1 MMWKHGSGWVVAW
14 AWLASS
20 SVFAADSPQ
29 VDFVRDVAPILEAHC
44 IRCHNPGN
52 RRGDLSLA
60 TIADLKSRAYLA
72 PHDPEASYLLD
83 LVTADQG
90 QPPAM
95 PQEGTPLTVEQ
106 VATLRRWIESGAEW
120 PEGLELRERS
130 KADLTWWSL
139 QPLSQHVP
147 PEFADAPI
155 GWGENPIDRFLLA
168 KLRAEGLAP
177 NPAADR
183 RDLLRRVTYDLTGL
197 PPTPEESA
205 AFLADASPAAYETV
219 VDRLLASPRYGERW
233 GRHWLDVIRF
243 GESRG
248 YERNEII
255 NTLWPFRDYVIR
267 SFNDD
272 KPFDQFVLEHLAGDV
287 VGRDQPDIEIGVAYL
302 VSGPYDDVGNQDAVQ
317 AAQIRANTI
326 DEMIR
331 TTGEA
336 FMGLTVGCA
345 RCHDHKFDPIRQTD
359 YYSLYATFA
368 GIRHGERVVAT
379 TAARQARDAA
389 LGPLT
394 ARVAALEPVRA
405 KIETEALAR
414 AEQHKDELERRW
426 TRPAVSRQLTEEKF
440 PAQPVRHVRLEV
452 LGQEANPYATAG
464 YRIEEFEVWSA
475 EASPRNVALAVNG
488 GQAAGTSRVAGDF
501 SGAYSPGL
509 TIDGQFGASYFAGG
523 PLLTITLPEETT
535 VDRVTFSS
543 DRAGAAGDNP
553 VATFVSEYRLLV
565 SRDGETWNEVA
576 NSFDRQPLNAAH
588 RRRRVLDA
596 ELSEADRRQLAD
608 MTQELAE
615 LNRKIAAIPP
625 LPSWWVGNASP
636 APGPFS
642 VFLGGDPQRPGPPVT
657 PHGLG
662 FLAATVP
669 PYELPLESPE
679 SDRRKALA
687 EWLVHPH
694 NPLPPRVLANRLW
707 HYHFGTG
714 LVDTPSDFGYMGGRP
729 THPELLDWLAR
740 QLPLHGWKLKPLHKL
755 ILLSQAYQQ
764 SAAAR
769 EDGLARDASARL
781 LWRFPP
787 RRLSAEEL
795 RDTLLSVS
803 GKLNLQM
810 GGPGFKLYQYLQ
822 DNVATY
828 VPLDAHG
835 PETYRRAVYHHNA
848 RASRIDLMT
857 DFDSP
862 DCAFSTPKRAATT
875 TPLQALTLLNHQFSV
890 DMATSLAERLQQ
902 DAGTDSAA
910 QITRVF
916 QLCYSRAPSA
926 EEATGCAEVLQTH
939 GLRALCRALLNSS
952 ELMYLN

>member
-1 MMWKHGSGWVVAW
+1 MMMRRGCGWVL
-14 AWLASS
+14 AWLVAGPSVLLGAESS
-20 SVFAADSPQ
+20 AI
-29 VDFVRDVAPILEAHC
+29 DFTHDVAPIFEAHC

-52 RRGDLSLA
+52 RRGELSLG
-60 TIADLKSRAYLA
+60 TIADLKSREYLS
-72 PHDPEASYLLD
+72 PGDPAASYLLD
-83 LVTADQG
+83 LVTADKG

-95 PQEGTPLTVEQ
+95 PKEGGPLTVEQ

-120 PEGLELRERS
+120 PDGIEIRERS

-139 QPLSQHVP
+139 QPLSNAPP
-147 PEFADAPI
+147 PEFVDAPA
-155 GWGENPIDRFLLA
+155 GWTENPIDRFILA
-168 KLRAEGLAP
+168 KLRAEGLTP
-177 NPAADR
+177 NPVADR
-183 RDLLRRVTYDLTGL
+183 KDLLRRVTYDLTGL
-197 PPTPEESA
+197 PPTPEETA
-205 AFLADASPAAYETV
+205 AFLADRSPAAFEVV

-272 KPFDQFVLEHLAGDV
+272 KPFDQLVREHLAGDV
-287 VGRDQPDIEIGVAYL
+287 VGRDQPEVEIGVAYL

-379 TAARQARDAA
+379 ATARQARDAA

-394 ARVAALEPVRA
+394 ARVAELEPVRTEVEA
-405 KIETEALAR
+405 EALAR
-414 AEQHKDELERRW
+414 AEQHKVELEQRW
-426 TRPAVSRQLTEEKF
+426 TRPAVSRKLTEEKF
-440 PAQPVRHVRLEV
+440 PAQPVRYVRLEV
-452 LGQEANPYATAG
+452 LGQEANPYGTSG
-464 YRIEEFEVWSA
+464 YRIEEFEIWTA
-475 EASPRNVALAVNG
+475 EPTPRNVALATNG
-488 GQAAGTSRVAGDF
+488 GQAEGASRVAGDF

-509 TIDGQFGASYFAGG
+509 TIDGQFGASYFASG
-523 PLLTITLPEETT
+523 PLLTITLPMETT

-565 SRDGETWNEVA
+565 SRDGETWNVVA

-588 RRRRVLDA
+588 RRRRNLDA
-596 ELSEADRRQLAD
+596 ELSEGDREKLAE
-608 MTQELAE
+608 MTRELAE
-615 LNRKIAAIPP
+615 LNQKISAIPP

-636 APGPFS
+636 APGPFP
-642 VFLGGDPQRPGPPVT
+642 VFLGGDPQRQGPAVT
-657 PHGLG
+657 PHGPG
-662 FLAATVP
+662 FLAATVT
-669 PYELPLESPE
+669 PYELPNDSQESE
-679 SDRRKALA
+679 RRKTLA
-687 EWLVHPH
+687 DWLVHPQ
-694 NPLPPRVLANRLW
+694 NALTPRVLANRLW

-729 THPELLDWLAR
+729 SHPELLDWLAR

-755 ILLSQAYQQ
+755 IVLSQTYQQ
-764 SAAAR
+764 STAAR
-769 EDGLARDASARL
+769 EAGLAKDASARL

-795 RDTLLSVS
+795 RDTLLLVS
-803 GKLNLQM
+803 GRLNLQM

-828 VPLDAHG
+828 VPLDVHG
-835 PETYRRAVYHHNA
+835 PETFRRAVYHHNA

-875 TPLQALTLLNHQFSV
+875 TPLQALTLLNHQFSLE
-890 DMATSLAERLQQ
+890 MATSLAARLQQ
-902 DAGTDSAA
+902 ESGTDPTA
-910 QITRVF
+910 QITLAF
-916 QLCYSRAPSA
+916 QLCYSRSPSA
-926 EEATGCAEVLQTH
+926 EEASACANILETH